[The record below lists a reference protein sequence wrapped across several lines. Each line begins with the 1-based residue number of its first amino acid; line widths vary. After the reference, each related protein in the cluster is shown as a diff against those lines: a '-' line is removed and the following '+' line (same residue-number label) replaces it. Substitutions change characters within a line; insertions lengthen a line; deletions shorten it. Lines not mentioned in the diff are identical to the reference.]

1 MGLECSTFKLNPSFF
16 NCANEYLGIHRFSQ
30 IMLYEELSMLNE
42 MYMVHFFQSDYENAT
57 LRYSLIFFHN
67 LY

>member
-1 MGLECSTFKLNPSFF
+1 
-16 NCANEYLGIHRFSQ
+16 
-30 IMLYEELSMLNE
+30 MLYEELSMLNE
-42 MYMVHFFQSDYENAT
+42 MYMAHFFQSDYENAT